1 MSFEIIPAIDLR
13 GGRVV
18 RLAQGDF
25 GRETRFDFDPVALAR
40 GYESEGARWLH
51 LVDLD
56 ASRGGAYTLHD
67 VVRRLKQGTSL
78 RLQTGGG
85 LRDEA
90 AVAALFALGVDRVV
104 LGTVAAKE
112 PSRVAGWLERFGP
125 DRIVI
130 ALDARES
137 DGAWRVQYQG
147 WTHAGPAL
155 EELLR
160 FYERA
165 GARHVLCTDVGR
177 DGMLSGFNL
186 GLYRRLAT
194 SVPGLRLQASG
205 GVRDLEDIAAAREAG
220 AGGAILGRALLEGRI
235 GLAEALAC

>member
-25 GRETRFDFDPVALAR
+25 ERETRFNFDAVVLAR
-40 GYESEGARWLH
+40 DYEAEGARWLH

-56 ASRGGAYTLHD
+56 ASREGGYTLQD
-67 VVRRLKQGTSL
+67 VVRQLKAQTSL

-85 LRDEA
+85 IRDGEG
-90 AVAALFALGVDRVV
+90 VAALLELGVDRVV

-112 PSRVAGWLERFGP
+112 PTRVAGWLERFGA

-137 DGAWRVQYQG
+137 DGTWRVQYQG
-147 WTHAGPAL
+147 WTHAGLPL

-186 GLYRRLAT
+186 DLYRRIAE
-194 SVPGLRLQASG
+194 VAPGLVLQASG
-205 GVRDLEDIAAAREAG
+205 GVRDLKDIAGARSAG

-235 GLAEALAC
+235 GLAEALSC